1 MCILVPPRFGE
12 GDEDELNELGH
23 ESLNSEVILN
33 ETVHLKC
40 PASANP
46 PPQITWYK
54 DGEEMHFDDYNDENG
69 RIQIVDEGRLL
80 IIRQSDVKDTA
91 TYTCVARNSVGE
103 GEMTYNLKVQ
113 GETSAC
119 IHTHRQTCIHSHT
132 NTHMY

>member
-1 MCILVPPRFGE
+1 MPPRFGD
-12 GDEDELNELGH
+12 GDEKELNEMEH

-54 DGEEMHFDDYNDENG
+54 DGEEMHYDDYDDEDG

-91 TYTCVARNSVGE
+91 TYTCIARNSVGE
-103 GEMTYNLKVQ
+103 GERTYNLNVQ
-113 GETSAC
+113 GEA
-119 IHTHRQTCIHSHT
+119 HTDGCMHAYVCMRI
-132 NTHMY
+132 Y